1 MDRKTITEKPVA
13 RENAEN
19 IHIKNMVCNRCIMV
33 VQQELEK
40 LGVHPMSVTLGEARF
55 TESPTPE
62 QLQSIRDALSAVGFE
77 LIDDKK
83 SRLIEQVKGLIIDV
97 VHHQKKLKSNLS
109 DFLAMEIGKDYSYIS
124 NLFSEV
130 EGTTIEQFVIHQ
142 KIEKVKELLVY
153 DELTLSEI
161 AHQMHYSSVAHL
173 SNQFKKITGLTPSHF
188 RKIKDN
194 KRIPIDQV

>member
-1 MDRKTITEKPVA
+1 MDRKTITENAVT
-13 RENAEN
+13 RETAES

-40 LGVHPMSVTLGEARF
+40 LGVRPMSVTLGEARF
-55 TESPTPE
+55 TERPTPE
-62 QLQSIRDALSAVGFE
+62 QLLGIRDALSAVGFE

-83 SRLIEQVKGLIIDV
+83 SQLIEQVKGLILDV

-109 DFLAMEIGKDYSYIS
+109 DFLAMQIGKDYSYIS

-130 EGTTIEQFVIHQ
+130 EGTTIEQYVIHQ

-173 SNQFKKITGLTPSHF
+173 SNQFKKITGLTPSYF

-194 KRIPIDQV
+194 KRLPIDQV